1 MMVIEMIVNEI
12 VIHWVVWFLI
22 ISIVVTPYSIVL
34 LFPIIRAMLNSMN
47 IVMLISMLWVVLTII
62 IIGVVVTHV
71 MGSLRLYVVVLS
83 VLFSREVSFVI

>member
-1 MMVIEMIVNEI
+1 MMVIEMIVNKF
-12 VIHWVVWFLI
+12 VIHWVMWLTIV
-22 ISIVVTPYSIVL
+22 SIVMTPNSIVL

-47 IVMLISMLWVVLTII
+47 IVMLINMLWVVLTII

-71 MGSLRLYVVVLS
+71 MGSLRLNVMVLS